1 MWANLSDYRVDDQHA
16 AWTKMA
22 FLKDALKQHPHAKWV
37 WSLDFDVVIMNPI
50 LDLGEYILNPEAMTK
65 TLLKDRLFT
74 LTHLGQEENQALDL
88 PSDSNPHDINLLISH
103 DRNKVNAGSLFLL
116 NSKWAD

>member
-37 WSLDFDVVIMNPI
+37 WSLDFDDN
-50 LDLGEYILNPEAMTK
+50 E
-65 TLLKDRLFT
+65 
-74 LTHLGQEENQALDL
+74 
-88 PSDSNPHDINLLISH
+88 SH
-103 DRNKVNAGSLFLL
+103 S
-116 NSKWAD
+116 